1 MAVLRKSVIFRFH
14 RPILPEPTQP
24 YFFWNYPTQIRL
36 EFFAF
41 QDSTIENAESGSIH
55 LCNMPI
61 KKCVVYY
68 FKLYPLDILEAQI
81 LDIGTGLSL
90 VVFISD

>member
-1 MAVLRKSVIFRFH
+1 MKKVSDISFSSSYSTRTDPTLFFLK
-14 RPILPEPTQP
+14 LPNPDPT
-24 YFFWNYPTQIRL
+24 WI
-36 EFFAF
+36 FAF
-41 QDSTIENAESGSIH
+41 QDSTIENSESGSIH

-81 LDIGTGLSL
+81 LDIYIGLSL
-90 VVFISD
+90 VVFI